1 MSEQR
6 INLQGAVDL
15 AALAATRKAQEQRLL
30 QAQSQSEDP
39 TGDGQP
45 SSNQAI
51 SFNVA
56 VETFEDDVLKQSLVV
71 PVVIVFWTPRSEPA
85 VELVATLEKLARE
98 DNGSWVLAKV
108 DVDDQ
113 VVQQVATAFQVQA
126 IPAAFAMIG
135 GQPVPLFQGVAP
147 EHKLREVIDA
157 VVAQGQQL
165 GLPGNGEPQAQAEE
179 APLDPRLERAQQAID
194 DGNWDE
200 AISAYQELLK
210 ENPKDVIANIGLLN
224 VQLFARVDGVDF
236 DQAISSAGDAVES
249 QLLAADCQFMMN
261 DWGASFNRLIEFI
274 RFNSG
279 APRDLAR
286 ERLLQLFEIAG
297 PHDEAVIRGRSALTS
312 ALF

>member
-1 MSEQR
+1 MVS
-6 INLQGAVDL
+6 
-15 AALAATRKAQEQRLL
+15 
-30 QAQSQSEDP
+30 
-39 TGDGQP
+39 
-45 SSNQAI
+45 
-51 SFNVA
+51 
-56 VETFEDDVLKQSLVV
+56 VV
-71 PVVIVFWTPRSEPA
+71 WPGEVV
-85 VELVATLEKLARE
+85 
-98 DNGSWVLAKV
+98 
-108 DVDDQ
+108 
-113 VVQQVATAFQVQA
+113 
-126 IPAAFAMIG
+126 
-135 GQPVPLFQGVAP
+135 
-147 EHKLREVIDA
+147 DA

-165 GLPGNGEPQAQAEE
+165 GLPGNGEPQAQTEE

-210 ENPKDVIANIGLLN
+210 ENPKDVIASIGLLN
-224 VQLFARVDGVDF
+224 AQLFARVDGVDF

-249 QLLAADCQFMMN
+249 QLLAADCEFMMN
-261 DWGASFNRLIEFI
+261 DWDASFNRLIEFI

>member
-147 EHKLREVIDA
+147 EHKLREVVDA

-165 GLPGNGEPQAQAEE
+165 GLPGNGEPQAQTEE

-210 ENPKDVIANIGLLN
+210 ENPKDVIASIGLLN
-224 VQLFARVDGVDF
+224 AQLFARVDGVDF

-249 QLLAADCQFMMN
+249 QLLAADCEFMMN
-261 DWGASFNRLIEFI
+261 DWDASFNRLIEFI